1 MDLSKVRP
9 LGDRVT
15 LKEIPRKERT
25 AGGLYIPDNARD
37 EMPARRAE
45 VIAVGPGKVVDGKL
59 IEPRVKAGETVLFGK
74 YSGTE
79 IEIEGAKIIVCRE
92 DDLLGVIES

>member
-1 MDLSKVRP
+1 MDLRHVRP

-15 LKEIPRKERT
+15 LRELKREEKIGSIIIPET
-25 AGGLYIPDNARD
+25 ADQQPV
-37 EMPARRAE
+37 RRAE

-59 IEPRVKAGETVLFGK
+59 TEPRVKAGETVLFGK

-79 IEIEGAKIIVCRE
+79 VTIDGEKIIVCRE